1 MSLGMGLGLEMSL
14 GMRLVSAIQTN
25 EVWLIKLFAQPTSF
39 ATSLWVGQ
47 TQESLCSQFPYFQF
61 CWIAERLCLNLSGI
75 VTFPSLF
82 ATPHPLGKVP
92 WASSTRL
99 ANSPHNDLL
108 MDTSSGS
115 LLVVPK
121 RQRAVKTATNTTKTA
136 SNIQATAIF
145 FQTKS
150 QVTPLA
156 RFFFLHKSRD

>member
-1 MSLGMGLGLEMSL
+1 MGLGLEMSL
-14 GMRLVSAIQTN
+14 GMRLVSALQTS
-25 EVWLIKLFAQPTSF
+25 EVWLIVCPTHKLCIPKNH
-39 ATSLWVGQ
+39 
-47 TQESLCSQFPYFQF
+47 CSQFPYFQF
-61 CWIAERLCLNLSGI
+61 CWIAERLCLNLSGM

-121 RQRAVKTATNTTKTA
+121 RQRAAKTATNTTKTA

-150 QVTPLA
+150 QVTPPGAL
-156 RFFFLHKSRD
+156 LHKSRD